1 MKTLKTVITLIA
13 LSIVAISCQRED
25 ISVAAPADNAATI
38 IATISND
45 ATRATF
51 TDNAGSV
58 ALIWEANDE
67 IMLYDADGNYA
78 ATFATSTGG
87 GATATFT
94 LSGGSVADGTYTAVY
109 PVYYIE
115 GVPAPT
121 LAHRTQVVNGLTQD
135 GNNNTAHLDA
145 QSYMSGTLAY
155 STTGFTTNEVSFDME
170 FALLTVEV
178 GTPTGYDYTTHGVP
192 TSLTLYNGGKTTA
205 LFLENITTTD
215 MTNGLTLYMVVDP
228 YKNPTATPGEAR
240 ALHFELITGNGTF
253 VKEKANVSKE
263 HEAGKRYTAALIGI
277 DALELTTGV
286 YTLATLPG
294 DPSSAPT
301 TWVVTDA
308 ITDITNLSAL
318 RTKIIERGKNIRLIL
333 PNATSIRDLEFIE
346 CTALSSISL
355 PKATN
360 IGASAFSRCT
370 ALSSISLP
378 KATNIGNYAFRGCN
392 RITSISLPK
401 ATSIGNYA
409 FIECTALSSISLPA
423 IASIGNSVFNGC
435 TALSSISL
443 PKATSIG
450 NYAFI
455 DCTALNSISL
465 PMATSIGNLAFSNC
479 TGLTSVSLPAA
490 ATIEDNAFYGCTTLS
505 SISLPMATSIG
516 GNAFAA
522 CTTLSSVSLPEAISI
537 GAAAFG
543 ECAVLSSISLPEATT
558 IGNSAFSNCTT
569 LSSVSLPKVTDI
581 GTYVF
586 SNCTTLISISL
597 PKATDI
603 GQHAF
608 SGCTALNSIS
618 LPEATSIGT
627 AAFGGC
633 AVLSSI
639 SLPKATNIGNY
650 AFNNCSALNPISLP
664 KATNIGQ
671 YAFSV
676 CTALNS
682 VSLPEVTSIGSYAF
696 SNCSALNLL
705 DLGGVYEMTFV
716 GGVLFASGTTNI
728 AGNVHLTVG
737 AGEASNVNRDNK
749 TWRGYGPFASVT
761 IRR

>member
-13 LSIVAISCQRED
+13 LAVVAISCQRGD

-94 LSGGSVADGTYTAVY
+94 LSGGNAADGTYTAVY

-135 GNNNTAHLDA
+135 GNNSTAHLDA

-192 TSLTLYNGGKTTA
+192 TSLTLHNGGKTTA

-253 VKEKANVSKE
+253 VKEKVNVSKE
-263 HEAGKRYTAALIGI
+263 YEAGKRYTAALTGT
-277 DALELTTGV
+277 DALELAAGI
-286 YTLATLPG
+286 YTLTTLPR

-301 TWVVTDA
+301 TWVVTDV
-308 ITDITNLSAL
+308 ITSYTNLSAL
-318 RTKIIERGKNIRLIL
+318 WRAIMNSGKEIRLIL
-333 PNATSIRDLEFIE
+333 PNATSIRELEFND

-355 PKATN
+355 PKVTSIGYGTFYHCITLSSISLPVATS
-360 IGASAFSRCT
+360 IGYQAFQNCTALSSISLPVATSIEDYAFNRCT

-378 KATNIGNYAFRGCN
+378 ATTSIGNYAFNECAALISISLPATTSIGNYAFNGCSAL
-392 RITSISLPK
+392 ISISLPK
-401 ATSIGNYA
+401 ATSIGDNA
-409 FIECTALSSISLPA
+409 FAACTTLTSVSLPKATSIGGGAFSLCTTLSSISLPEATSIGSSAFSLCTALSSISLPEA
-423 IASIGNSVFNGC
+423 TSIGNYAFSSCTTLNSISLAATSIGNYAFSGC

-443 PKATSIG
+443 PEATSIG
-450 NYAFI
+450 N
-455 DCTALNSISL
+455 
-465 PMATSIGNLAFSNC
+465 
-479 TGLTSVSLPAA
+479 
-490 ATIEDNAFYGCTTLS
+490 
-505 SISLPMATSIG
+505 
-516 GNAFAA
+516 
-522 CTTLSSVSLPEAISI
+522 
-537 GAAAFG
+537 
-543 ECAVLSSISLPEATT
+543 
-558 IGNSAFSNCTT
+558 SAF
-569 LSSVSLPKVTDI
+569 
-581 GTYVF
+581 
-586 SNCTTLISISL
+586 
-597 PKATDI
+597 
-603 GQHAF
+603 
-608 SGCTALNSIS
+608 NS
-618 LPEATSIGT
+618 
-627 AAFGGC
+627 
-633 AVLSSI
+633 
-639 SLPKATNIGNY
+639 
-650 AFNNCSALNPISLP
+650 
-664 KATNIGQ
+664 
-671 YAFSV
+671 
-676 CTALNS
+676 
-682 VSLPEVTSIGSYAF
+682 
-696 SNCSALNLL
+696 CSALNLL
-705 DLGGVYEMTFV
+705 DMGGVTEMTFV
-716 GGVLFASGTTNI
+716 GTILFRGGTTIVGNI
-728 AGNVHLTVG
+728 HLIVG
-737 AGEASNVNRDNK
+737 IGEATNVNVDTK